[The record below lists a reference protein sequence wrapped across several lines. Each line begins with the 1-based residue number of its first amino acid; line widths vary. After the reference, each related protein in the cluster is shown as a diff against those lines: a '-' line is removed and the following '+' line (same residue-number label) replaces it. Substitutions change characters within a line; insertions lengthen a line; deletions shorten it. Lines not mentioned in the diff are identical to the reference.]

1 MKYQAAEA
9 LMERYIRLLEN
20 HEQAIGPGEFAAM
33 RATIIKLCAEIAH
46 KVLST
51 LGGNAVSKGDI
62 VELFTRDILT
72 IETHMTSL
80 YEDAIDAYG
89 QNLFGHSTIVVK
101 G

>member
-1 MKYQAAEA
+1 
-9 LMERYIRLLEN
+9 MERYIRLLEN

-80 YEDAIDAYG
+80 YEDAMDAYG
-89 QNLFGHSTIVVK
+89 QNLFGSFDNRC
-101 G
+101 